1 LPALLHDIE
10 HAWIGAPAHAGAPL
24 LVFLHEA
31 LGSVA
36 QWRGFPQRL
45 CEALACPGLVYS
57 RAGHGRSAPRAD
69 NRLPFDFLEREAEQE
84 LPALLQAL
92 GVERG
97 YVLFGHSDGA
107 SIALLHAAAFPDR
120 VAGAIAL
127 APHIVVEEM
136 TVQGVAA
143 ARQLWQDTDLP
154 ARLARHHDDAEA
166 VFRRWSERW
175 LDPAFRAWTIAERMR
190 AIRCPVLLIQ
200 GEGDEYG
207 SLAQVHG
214 IAERAPQAQVLALA
228 GCGHSPHRDCPDA
241 VIAATRDFLA
251 ALPVHT
257 R

>member
-1 LPALLHDIE
+1 LPALPDEIE
-10 HAWIGAPAHAGAPL
+10 HLWIGAAEQTGAPL

-31 LGSVA
+31 LGSVS

-45 CEALACPGLVYS
+45 CEAVGCGGLVYS

-69 NRLPFDFLEREAEQE
+69 NRLPFDFLEQEAEQH

-92 GVERG
+92 GVERH

-107 SIALLHAAAFPDR
+107 SIALLHAARFPER

-127 APHIVVEEM
+127 APHIVVEEV

-143 ARQLWQDTDLP
+143 AQQLWQTTDLP
-154 ARLARHHDDAEA
+154 QRLARYHDDAAA
-166 VFRRWSERW
+166 VFQRWSERW

-190 AIRCPVLLIQ
+190 GIRCPLLLIQ

-207 SLAQVHG
+207 SLAQVQG
-214 IAERAPQAQVLALA
+214 IAERAPQAQVRVLP

-241 VIAATRDFLA
+241 VIDATRAFLA
-251 ALPVHT
+251 RL
-257 R
+257 